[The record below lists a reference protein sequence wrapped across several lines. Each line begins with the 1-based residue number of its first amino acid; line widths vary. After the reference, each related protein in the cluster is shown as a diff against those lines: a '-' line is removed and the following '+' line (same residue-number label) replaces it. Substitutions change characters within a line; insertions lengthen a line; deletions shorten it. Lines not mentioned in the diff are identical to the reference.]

1 MPMQGGTQKIKGTR
15 LLNCDQFYY
24 ASNEQKKELFLKVK
38 DKVKSLYKYCTS
50 WCHNSSE
57 CNVKGTCKSCNFA
70 HARGQVPFNYYK
82 YLNPVVA

>member
-38 DKVKSLYKYCTS
+38 DKVKSLCKYCTS
-50 WCHNSSE
+50 WHHNSSE
-57 CNVKGTCKSCNFA
+57 CKVNGTCKNCNFA
-70 HARGQVPFNYYK
+70 HARGACSLQ
-82 YLNPVVA
+82 LL